1 MRPLE
6 LPDLLYQA
14 SGQHQQRTAVSR
26 APLYVVPTTMPCLL
40 KRIVHMPCL
49 LDAYWMPNTRL
60 PHVAYFAVQGC
71 SDLTCSSEQVLPVLY
86 TPGTAR
92 TSGTD
97 LDLCTVYLKLGSENA
112 YCTSVQ
118 TNRAKDR
125 GRCRGTCWSEQVP
138 GPLYRI
144 PSMCLQYISPD
155 KQSQHQGA
163 HPVSRRSLASHSCDH
178 PPPL

>member
-6 LPDLLYQA
+6 LPNLLYQA

-26 APLYVVPTTMPCLL
+26 APMYVMPTTMPCLL

-97 LDLCTVYLKLGSENA
+97 LDLCTVYLKLGSEMP
-112 YCTSVQ
+112 TVHQSRQ
-118 TNRAKDR
+118 TEPRTGGVAGGLV
-125 GRCRGTCWSEQVP
+125 GRSKYLA
-138 GPLYRI
+138 PLYCI
-144 PSMCLQYISPD
+144 PSMCLQLYST
-155 KQSQHQGA
+155 
-163 HPVSRRSLASHSCDH
+163 
-178 PPPL
+178 

>member
-60 PHVAYFAVQGC
+60 PHAAYFAVQGC
-71 SDLTCSSEQVLPVLY
+71 SDYYLYCIPPVLRGQVELTWTSVLY
-86 TPGTAR
+86 T
-92 TSGTD
+92 
-97 LDLCTVYLKLGSENA
+97 
-112 YCTSVQ
+112 
-118 TNRAKDR
+118 
-125 GRCRGTCWSEQVP
+125 
-138 GPLYRI
+138 
-144 PSMCLQYISPD
+144 
-155 KQSQHQGA
+155 
-163 HPVSRRSLASHSCDH
+163 
-178 PPPL
+178 